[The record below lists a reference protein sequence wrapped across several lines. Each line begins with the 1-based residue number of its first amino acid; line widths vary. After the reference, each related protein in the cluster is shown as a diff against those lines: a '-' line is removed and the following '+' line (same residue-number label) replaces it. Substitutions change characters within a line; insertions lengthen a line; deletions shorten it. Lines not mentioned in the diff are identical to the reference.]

1 MRRGLMKWD
10 EAELPRAVLEAR
22 IERLR
27 EEMARAGLDAV
38 IVYTNLVRSAGVHWL
53 TGFSPYWADGVLM
66 VPRAG
71 EPVFAT
77 TLSNRVASWVRSVKP
92 IGDLVHS
99 PQPGA
104 ALGDRVTEMA
114 RIGVVELDD
123 LPSGIYDDL
132 AAKRPEAEIVDAS
145 SVFAAARRSDA
156 TELFF
161 LRTADAMARDALD
174 RVNLSGP
181 HTVGGVIG
189 PVEEYARLRGA
200 EEAYL
205 AIAPDLV
212 ADRRFLRLS
221 GDRPCGAI
229 LAVRISLAYKGN
241 WVRRIRTFGDDPAI
255 ARADAWFEALAPGS
269 DVAGE
274 VRHLAGATLRDS
286 FLEAT
291 TGTRPLVVLKG
302 APDGVVP
309 TLTVSLDID
318 TVPWCG
324 ARLFGALPP

>member
-132 AAKRPEAEIVDAS
+132 AAKRPDAEIVDAS
-145 SVFAAARRSDA
+145 GVFAAARRSDDA
-156 TELFF
+156 ERGF
-161 LRTADAMARDALD
+161 LCHADTVARDALTQ
-174 RVNLSGP
+174 VAQSGP

-212 ADRRFLRLS
+212 VDRRFLRLS

-229 LAVRISLAYKGN
+229 FAVRISLAYKGN
-241 WVRRIRTFGDDPAI
+241 WVRRIRTFGNDPAI
-255 ARADAWFEALAPGS
+255 PRADAWFEGLMPGS
-269 DVAGE
+269 DIADE
-274 VRHLAGATLRDS
+274 VRRLLGATLRDS

-291 TGTRPLVVLKG
+291 IGTRPLAVLNG
-302 APDGVVP
+302 APDGVAP

-324 ARLFGALPP
+324 ARLFAAAPS